1 MTTDRIFISALV
13 LWALL
18 ITIGVGIRLEK
29 EKARTETQRRINELI
44 IGVIDDQ
51 VEINALVLDYLKT
64 ISKKPGQ

>member
-29 EKARTETQRRINELI
+29 EKSRAETQRRINELI
-44 IGVIDDQ
+44 IGA
-51 VEINALVLDYLKT
+51 INTQAETHALILDYLKT
-64 ISKKPGQ
+64 ISKKPGH

>member
-29 EKARTETQRRINELI
+29 EKARIETQMRINELI
-44 IGVIDDQ
+44 IGAINDQ
-51 VEINALVLDYLKT
+51 AETNDLILDYLKT
-64 ISKKPGQ
+64 ISKKAGQ

>member
-29 EKARTETQRRINELI
+29 EKARIETQMRINELI
-44 IGVIDDQ
+44 IGAINAQ
-51 VEINALVLDYLKT
+51 AETNALVLDYLKT
-64 ISKKPGQ
+64 LSKKPGQ